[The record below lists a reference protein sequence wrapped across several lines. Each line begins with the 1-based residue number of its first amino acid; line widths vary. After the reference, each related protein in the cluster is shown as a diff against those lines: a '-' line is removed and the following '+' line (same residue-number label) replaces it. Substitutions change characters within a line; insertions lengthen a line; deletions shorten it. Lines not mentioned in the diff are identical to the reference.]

1 MYKIVFIAN
10 EYQTGGATKS
20 LIGLSKTLREKFD
33 IDPII
38 LVNKTGYLT
47 QMCEIYS
54 IKYYKLN
61 YKPFVIGAGNTP
73 IRKLIK
79 RCLIIPLKVRHFICN
94 KIALLKAKK
103 IFNKND
109 IKIIHTNTN
118 RDDFGAILAK
128 EYDIPHIWHLRE
140 FGTKDY
146 ECVFLRKNYIEYM
159 NKNTTKF
166 IAISKIIK
174 RFFIEKGIEKN
185 KIELIYNGVKIN
197 EKTIERKKCKKKI
210 IKIIFLGGISESKG
224 QYQIIEA
231 ISLLPEKI
239 KTNIFVDF
247 YGNGSQ
253 KYIRYLKEIIKK
265 NNLEKNV
272 RFNDYCNHIDEK
284 INQYDVGVMCSR
296 AEAFGRVTV
305 EYMTNNLVTIASDTG
320 ANPELIK
327 DGENGFLYKY
337 NDIEDLKNTILNV
350 YNLTET
356 QKKILKKNAYVT
368 SIKFSEQNN
377 ALNIYNL
384 YKKVLK

>member
-1 MYKIVFIAN
+1 M
-10 EYQTGGATKS
+10 
-20 LIGLSKTLREKFD
+20 
-33 IDPII
+33 
-38 LVNKTGYLT
+38 
-47 QMCEIYS
+47 
-54 IKYYKLN
+54 
-61 YKPFVIGAGNTP
+61 
-73 IRKLIK
+73 
-79 RCLIIPLKVRHFICN
+79 
-94 KIALLKAKK
+94 
-103 IFNKND
+103 
-109 IKIIHTNTN
+109 
-118 RDDFGAILAK
+118 
-128 EYDIPHIWHLRE
+128 
-140 FGTKDY
+140 
-146 ECVFLRKNYIEYM
+146 
-159 NKNTTKF
+159 
-166 IAISKIIK
+166 
-174 RFFIEKGIEKN
+174 
-185 KIELIYNGVKIN
+185 
-197 EKTIERKKCKKKI
+197 
-210 IKIIFLGGISESKG
+210 
-224 QYQIIEA
+224 
-231 ISLLPEKI
+231 
-239 KTNIFVDF
+239 DF